1 MRRPLDGYHR
11 ITGDDASHAAYGV
24 GPATDY
30 GADYGEIVRAPFSG
44 TVARWWSPT
53 GGNTVRVSAPS
64 LLFIG
69 QHLQAYRGDA
79 GFQLEGTALGEVGST
94 GSATTGPHLHCWIE
108 VDGVRR
114 NFENWINRLASAG
127 LNLEEIDMADAGV
140 YLASIDAK
148 MDRLQGF
155 VESIDAKQDRL
166 LVIAASVDAKADAIR
181 IELARH
187 AATPVETFEL
197 QGGALEIPTAAEI
210 ADAVRARIIAP

>member
-53 GGNTVRVSAPS
+53 GGNTVRVSAPG
-64 LLFIG
+64 LAFIG
-69 QHLQAYRGDA
+69 QHLQAYRETAA

-94 GSATTGPHLHCWIE
+94 GSSTDGPHLHCWIE
-108 VDGVRR
+108 VDGDRR
-114 NFENWINRLASAG
+114 NFENWINWLASAG
-127 LNLEEIDMADAGV
+127 LNIEEIDMADAGV

-155 VESIDAKQDRL
+155 VESIDAKHDRL
-166 LVIAASVDAKADAIR
+166 LIIATSVDAKVTAIR
-181 IELARH
+181 AELGERAVGEM
-187 AATPVETFEL
+187 VELDGVTID
-197 QGGALEIPTAAEI
+197 IPTAAEI
-210 ADAVRARIIAP
+210 AEAVRARIIAP